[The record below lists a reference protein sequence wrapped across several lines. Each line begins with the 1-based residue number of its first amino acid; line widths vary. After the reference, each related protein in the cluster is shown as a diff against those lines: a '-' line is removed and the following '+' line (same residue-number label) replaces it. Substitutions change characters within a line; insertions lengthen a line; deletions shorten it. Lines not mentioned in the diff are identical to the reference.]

1 MNFYNVKTAFLKEAF
16 EDSQLPMVSGIEEVL
31 PAVGNLRKLYN
42 SRRSLA
48 GAKAGSGHDC
58 FLKGMIVQFVL
69 EYTQFWTPQSQRYHW
84 FEIVSSTSKMHK
96 LQKNPLKFNRHVDF
110 RSKTVV
116 KDYVEQYNSLIA
128 TKKEAYINSQYV
140 SVAVYLQD
148 NPLKKIFT
156 IITDEYNV
164 LNQDFESTT
173 LELAVKGTQ
182 YTADDV
188 YFTVKTEYELMYGM
202 FSNLPGGYQQQERVS
217 TSYAQLKTIR
227 SQRKHHKLKED
238 WIPFVEM
245 VEELPLFI
253 SLIDPTALTKEIFF
267 RRLKKIIPEDAYA
280 SYIDREVYN
289 YGIYVNDH
297 AIYWGMTFVG
307 GVDIKILD
315 YNFQSECHDILIG
328 NHLVEFDGDFYCNYQ
343 LTKESI

>member
-1 MNFYNVKTAFLKEAF
+1 MQFFKVKTAFLREAF
-16 EDSQLPMVSGIEEVL
+16 EDSQLPMVSGHEEVL
-31 PAVGNLRKLYN
+31 PAVGNLKKLYR
-42 SRRSLA
+42 SRRGLA
-48 GAKAGSGHDC
+48 TAPPGSGHDC
-58 FLKGMIVQFVL
+58 FLKGMIMQCIL

-84 FEIVSSTSKMHK
+84 FEIISSTSKMHK
-96 LQKNPLKFNRHVDF
+96 LQKNPLRFNRHADR
-110 RSKTVV
+110 RSKIIME
-116 KDYVEQYNSLIA
+116 DLVEQYNTLVETKNKLNQHNKTLLSIA
-128 TKKEAYINSQYV
+128 FYSA
-140 SVAVYLQD
+140 A
-148 NPLKKIFT
+148 NPLKKLVT
-156 IITDEYNV
+156 INKFKEDIEGDYLSIDTYKECLKDID
-164 LNQDFESTT
+164 QA
-173 LELAVKGTQ
+173 ELI
-182 YTADDV
+182 DIS
-188 YFTVKTEYELMYGM
+188 VKTEYELMYAM
-202 FSNLPGGYQQQERVS
+202 FSSLPGGYLQEERIS
-217 TSYAQLKTIR
+217 TNYAQLKTIR
-227 SQRKHHKLKED
+227 NQRKHHKLKED

-280 SYIDREVYN
+280 FYIDREVYN

-315 YNFQSECHDILIG
+315 YNFQSECHDTLIG